1 MTFYDDIWLQG
12 VSLISLQL
20 AYKLKCNTDID
31 LCQS

>member
-20 AYKLKCNTDID
+20 ASELKCDTDID
-31 LCQS
+31 LFQS